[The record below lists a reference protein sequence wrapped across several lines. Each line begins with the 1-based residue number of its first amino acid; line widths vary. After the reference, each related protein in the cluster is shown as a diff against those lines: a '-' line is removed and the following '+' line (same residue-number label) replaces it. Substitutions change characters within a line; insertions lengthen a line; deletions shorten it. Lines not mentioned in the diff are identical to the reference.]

1 MVTRRGA
8 EELARRFIFSQQRL
22 FELDLSHNIYDINEI
37 QEVLLDLGPE
47 LQAFLLVYPDE
58 NVELLFFGKY
68 DDWDI

>member
-1 MVTRRGA
+1 MVTRKKA
-8 EELARRFIFSQQRL
+8 EELAWRFLFSQQRL
-22 FELDLSHNIYDINEI
+22 FEQDLSHYVYDINQV

-58 NVELLFFGKY
+58 NVEILFFGKH